1 MSYCLWK
8 LFFDSNLPQTPSN
21 LIYLIFLVTF
31 TLFQPKLEAIK
42 WQKVLNIALL
52 GTVFPILSLRLKFGI
67 KRISSLFLGE
77 RRARG
82 GACGTSNYRN
92 PVRKFPE
99 FSFTEPIKWK
109 TPSPANCSL
118 NVTREETSNS
128 INCKF
133 LKSKVSQA

>member
-82 GACGTSNYRN
+82 GGMWDLQLPKSRSKTSRILIYRTN
-92 PVRKFPE
+92 KVKN
-99 FSFTEPIKWK
+99 T
-109 TPSPANCSL
+109 
-118 NVTREETSNS
+118 VTGKLLIECNS
-128 INCKF
+128 GRNK
-133 LKSKVSQA
+133 